1 MEKKKLIRT
10 GIILTIGLMIIG
22 TSTVVYLFNMPHRNI
37 QSAKT
42 DFEITVASLV
52 SEYLS
57 DPTAA
62 DEKYLDE
69 EGESKILEVTGTVS
83 KISED
88 FNGQLVLLLKDP
100 EGKAGVSCTILSSSK
115 SVASQIQKGE
125 TIKVKG
131 VIRSGAFFD
140 KDLDMYENAIMEKCD
155 IVSKI

>member
-1 MEKKKLIRT
+1 MEKKKLIKT
-10 GIILTIGLMIIG
+10 GLILVFAVLIIGLG
-22 TSTVVYLFNMPHRNI
+22 AVTYLFNMPHRNI

-57 DPTAA
+57 DPAAA
-62 DEKYLDE
+62 DEKYLDD

-100 EGKAGVSCTILSSSK
+100 EGKVGVSCTILNSAK
-115 SVASQIQKGE
+115 TTASQIQKGE

>member
-1 MEKKKLIRT
+1 MEKKKLIKT
-10 GIILTIGLMIIG
+10 GLILGFAVLITGLG
-22 TSTVVYLFNMPHRNI
+22 TVAYLFYMPHRNI
-37 QSAKT
+37 QSSRT
-42 DFEITVASLV
+42 DFEITVASFV

-57 DPTAA
+57 DPAAA

-69 EGESKILEVTGTVS
+69 GGESKILEVTGIVS
-83 KISED
+83 KVSED
-88 FNGQLVLLLKDP
+88 FNGQIVLLLKEPD
-100 EGKAGVSCTILSSSK
+100 GKAGVSCTILNSAK
-115 SVASQIQKGE
+115 TTASNIQKGV